1 MKERDRQTDRDTER
15 ERDTHT
21 QRETETDRQRERVPS
36 GCLTT
41 FIVHVQLL
49 SIKQLPKN

>member
-1 MKERDRQTDRDTER
+1 MKERETDRRTDKQTDRDTER
-15 ERDTHT
+15 ERDRDTA
-21 QRETETDRQRERVPS
+21 RERVPS
-36 GCLTT
+36 ACLTT

>member
-1 MKERDRQTDRDTER
+1 MKERETDRRTDKQTDRDTER
-15 ERDTHT
+15 EKETET
-21 QRETETDRQRERVPS
+21 QRERERVPS
-36 GCLTT
+36 ACLTT